1 MIDVTALL
9 DALENAKGAFEP
21 KPWGHEYVVD
31 ANDFLLKFIH
41 INDGERTALHYH
53 DDKDELNFIV
63 NTDDANR
70 GTIIGDDGEAIPGDR
85 IVRIHPGVVHR
96 AVGPLDMI
104 EVTSHDPDDIT
115 RIADDYGRVQ

>member
-1 MIDVTALL
+1 MIDVTELL
-9 DALENAKGAFEP
+9 DALENAKGTIEP
-21 KPWGHEYVVD
+21 KPWGYEFVID
-31 ANDFLLKFIH
+31 TESFLLKFIH

-53 DDKDELNFIV
+53 DQKDELNVIV
-63 NTDDANR
+63 GIGDENR
-70 GTIIGDDGEAIPGDR
+70 GTIIGEDGEPLPGDR

-104 EVTSHDPDDIT
+104 EMTSHHPDDIT